1 MKSRKS
7 SGMQNNNHHPRVCIN
22 LPLAYPLFN
31 NSFKG
36 YFGGWEVRVSL
47 IARELAKRGRFEV
60 VVIVGDYGQPH
71 VECRDEVNLISWRDR
86 DIWGVP
92 PRRNQNSI
100 LSWNPFPYGS
110 VPYTIWHRAQ
120 KRFFST
126 LSVYFPGKIFSHIG
140 EFRVPQKNIAIYD
153 EINAD
158 IYIVPGNSFFSAE
171 TASYCSKRGKKY
183 VFLSG
188 SDMDYYPEF
197 KENPK
202 GRDIYSMPHF
212 LKMYSIQQADAHI
225 VQTERQAKMLY
236 DSYDRSCTVIKNPID
251 INQKFHRTPNPQS
264 ILWVGKSDEQVK
276 RPSLVIELARRMPE
290 FQFIVIMNMVHVKTH
305 MEITRLAGELPNIT
319 LIEQVS
325 FEEIERY
332 FADARIH
339 LNTSAFEGF
348 PNTYLQAAKYSVP
361 TVAMVADP
369 DGMLADH
376 TCGLVCENNL
386 DQCEANLRRLMA
398 DDKIYA
404 ELGQKSL
411 EYVRQYHDKDLAA
424 QKYEQALEAV
434 LANGRLE

>member
-1 MKSRKS
+1 
-7 SGMQNNNHHPRVCIN
+7 MQNTKHHPRVCIT

-31 NSFKG
+31 NSSKG
-36 YFGGWEVRVSL
+36 YFGGWEVRISL

-60 VVIVGDYGQPH
+60 ALLVGDYGQPH
-71 VECRDEVNLISWRDR
+71 VESIDGVKLISWRNR

-100 LSWNPFPYGS
+100 LSWNPFPYS
-110 VPYTIWHRAQ
+110 SILYNIWHRAQ

-126 LSVYFPGKIFSHIG
+126 LSAYFPGKIFSHIDK
-140 EFRVPQKNIAIYD
+140 FRVPQKNIAIYD

-171 TASYCSKRGKKY
+171 VASYCSKREKKY

-188 SDMDYYPEF
+188 SDMDYYSDF

-202 GRDIYSMPHF
+202 GRDIYSVPHF
-212 LKMYSIQQADAHI
+212 LKLYCIQRADAHI

-236 DSYDRSCTVIKNPID
+236 DTYNRSCTVIRNPID
-251 INQKFHRTPNPQS
+251 INQKFSRNSNPQS

-290 FQFIVIMNMVHVKTH
+290 FQFVVIMNTVHVKTH
-305 MEITRLAGELPNIT
+305 MEVTRLASELPNIT
-319 LIEQVS
+319 LIEQVP
-325 FEEIERY
+325 FEEIESY

-339 LNTSAFEGF
+339 LNTSVFEGF
-348 PNTYLQAAKYSVP
+348 PNTYLQAAKYGIP
-361 TVAMVADP
+361 TVSMVVDP
-369 DGMLADH
+369 DGMLTYH
-376 TCGLVCENNL
+376 SCGLVCGNNL
-386 DQCEANLRRLMA
+386 DQCEETIRRLITSNQVY
-398 DDKIYA
+398 D
-404 ELGQKSL
+404 ELSQNSL
-411 EYVRQYHDKDLAA
+411 QYVRKYHDKDQAA

-434 LANGRLE
+434 LSNGRLE

>member
-1 MKSRKS
+1 
-7 SGMQNNNHHPRVCIN
+7 MQNNNHRPRVCIT

-31 NSFKG
+31 KSFKG
-36 YFGGWEVRVSL
+36 YFGGWEVRISL

-60 VVIVGDYGQPH
+60 ILVVGDYGQPH
-71 VECRDEVNLISWRDR
+71 IECIDGVNMISWRDR

-100 LSWNPFPYGS
+100 LSWNPFPYHS
-110 VPYTIWHRAQ
+110 IPYNIWHRAQ
-120 KRFFST
+120 NRFFST
-126 LSVYFPGKIFSHIG
+126 LSVYFPGKIFSQIG
-140 EFRVPQKNIAIYD
+140 KYRVPQKNVAIYD

-158 IYIVPGNSFFSAE
+158 IYMVPGNSFFSAE
-171 TASYCSKRGKKY
+171 AASYCSKQEKKY

-188 SDMDYYPEF
+188 SDMDYYAEF
-197 KENPK
+197 KENPT
-202 GRDIYSMPHF
+202 GRDIYSVPHF

-236 DSYDRSCTVIKNPID
+236 DSYNRSSTVIKNPID
-251 INQKFHRTPNPQS
+251 IDQKFSRNSNPQS

-276 RPSLVIELARRMPE
+276 RPSLVIEFARRMPE
-290 FQFIVIMNMVHVKTH
+290 NQFVVIMNTVHVKTH
-305 MEITRLAGELPNIT
+305 MEVKRLASGLSNIT

-348 PNTYLQAAKYSVP
+348 PNTFLQAAKYGVP
-361 TVAMVADP
+361 TVSMVVDP
-369 DGMLADH
+369 DGMLSGH
-376 TCGLVCENNL
+376 SCGLVCGSDL
-386 DQCEANLRRLMA
+386 HQCEANLRRLMS
-398 DDKIYA
+398 DDKVYA
-404 ELGQKSL
+404 EMSQKSL
-411 EYVRQYHDKDLAA
+411 QYVRKYHDKDLVV

-434 LANGRLE
+434 LFNGRLE